1 MCPKAESE
9 MDKTYVK
16 KIMKVSKDIKRKNRN
31 ILYSWILNRVKS
43 SVLKSSYR
51 FTTTLDKIYLEIFHG
66 I

>member
-1 MCPKAESE
+1 MCAKAESE

-16 KIMKVSKDIKRKNRN
+16 KIMKVSTDIKRKNRN

-43 SVLKSSYR
+43 SVLQSSYR